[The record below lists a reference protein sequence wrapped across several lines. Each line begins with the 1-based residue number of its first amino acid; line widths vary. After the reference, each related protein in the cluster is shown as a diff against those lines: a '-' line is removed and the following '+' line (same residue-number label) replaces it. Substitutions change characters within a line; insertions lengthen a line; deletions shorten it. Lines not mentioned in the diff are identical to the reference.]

1 MSDSLRCHRL
11 QHTKSPCPPLS
22 SEVCSNSC
30 PLSWWCYRTISSS
43 VAPFSYGLQYFPAS
57 ESFPVSR
64 LKFTFIL
71 KQSGF
76 SLIINEM
83 ELLIILHSIHCYN
96 SIIHFIRFSWIY
108 RYLTLDTLF
117 NSSGCRPLCE
127 EPGFQPQ
134 QATFLSLLFC
144 LTSSTPSL
152 PHDDLGG
159 HFCVEIKTMD
169 KFLLHTLRSNTEHT
183 QLSCLLP
190 L

>member
-1 MSDSLRCHRL
+1 
-11 QHTKSPCPPLS
+11 
-22 SEVCSNSC
+22 
-30 PLSWWCYRTISSS
+30 
-43 VAPFSYGLQYFPAS
+43 
-57 ESFPVSR
+57 
-64 LKFTFIL
+64 
-71 KQSGF
+71 
-76 SLIINEM
+76 M

-169 KFLLHTLRSNTEHT
+169 TFLLHTLRSNTEHT

-190 L
+190 LQAQGNNCFPPSLNITPLFHSSISLLSFCRALQVPDFYDFLL